1 MGTRS
6 AIEELDCRGKHSILV
21 AMKTLIIGK
30 EPVTVPSLLGTY
42 YINLKSSELV
52 KKCLHE
58 TIKTTKTLEAE
69 SSACVIRSKILDVS
83 NPDVKT
89 QWGQGLVT

>member
-6 AIEELDCRGKHSILV
+6 TIEEPDCPRKQSILV
-21 AMKTLIIGK
+21 AMKTLIVGK

-52 KKCLHE
+52 KKSPQNNKYNKNAASRELRLRHRE
-58 TIKTTKTLEAE
+58 Q
-69 SSACVIRSKILDVS
+69 D
-83 NPDVKT
+83 P
-89 QWGQGLVT
+89 

>member
-6 AIEELDCRGKHSILV
+6 TIEEPDCLKKQSILV
-21 AMKTLIIGK
+21 AMKTLIVGK

-52 KKCLHE
+52 KKRLHK
-58 TIKTTKTLEAE
+58 TIKTTKTLQAE
-69 SSACVIRSKILDVS
+69 SSACVMSKILDVS

>member
-1 MGTRS
+1 
-6 AIEELDCRGKHSILV
+6 
-21 AMKTLIIGK
+21 MKTLIIGK

-58 TIKTTKTLEAE
+58 TIKTTKTLGSRELRLRHPE
-69 SSACVIRSKILDVS
+69 QD
-83 NPDVKT
+83 P
-89 QWGQGLVT
+89 